1 MLNISFI
8 NQANFE
14 PVSFG
19 HRLPKTDKA
28 KVQKLATDVVHI
40 TKGGKL
46 KLPERFELTESEE
59 AFNEV
64 LKKVRRVEMNMKTQ
78 RQDMRDY
85 YSSSSRYEYQELSK
99 ERTKL
104 VGQLRRMAK
113 KEGRDVNEMEFD
125 IEGKK
130 TYNRY
135 APKIL
140 KATNKDDLAQI
151 QQELETSFIFVEPKK
166 LLLQLIEQRKKTL
179 KK

>member
-1 MLNISFI
+1 MLNISYI
-8 NQANFE
+8 NQQNFTA
-14 PVSFG
+14 VSFSG
-19 HRLPKTDKA
+19 RPRKLDNPQ
-28 KVQKLATDVVHI
+28 VRKLATDVIHI
-40 TKGGKL
+40 TKSGKV
-46 KLPERFELTESEE
+46 KLPEKIELTESEV

-64 LKKVRRVEMNMKTQ
+64 LKKVRRLEMNMKTQ

-85 YSSSSRYEYQELSK
+85 YSSSSRYEYQELTK

-113 KEGRDVNEMEFD
+113 KEGRDVYEMEFD

-130 TYNRY
+130 TYNKY

-140 KATNKDDLAQI
+140 KTTTKEDLARI
-151 QQELETSFIFVEPKK
+151 QQELENSFVFVEPKK
-166 LLLQLIEQRKKTL
+166 LLLQLIEQHKKKL